1 MSTGEHLPAPA
12 GSAGPDPDWST
23 DASGVSWP
31 QFASTPPVLHPDHP
45 SAPVAR
51 VGGPLAPSFQGRPGP
66 GRAPAGNPGSPTAPG
81 AGHPGLPQRR
91 PGNWPSPG
99 SVRPPA
105 SSQGPAAPAAGGYDP
120 GLGYHPGQYLSTWAR
135 PPGSGHTPPS
145 YGLGAGYNAIP
156 DDRDPTQ
163 FPAPSGG
170 AGRGQRRL
178 YAVADDGSAVWP
190 AGQAPAGQVLT
201 VAKDQAAAITQE
213 GWAQAAAIRQAAEYE
228 ARRHRGTHR
237 RRCARALAPGP
248 CPAGESAMGAH
259 TPVRGIA
266 RFGPRRMAC
275 LLIVL
280 LIALIAGVVVLVPGG
295 GVASDVA
302 QTTATPSSLIPNWN
316 FAHGLTGWDS
326 WQGTLKLVQSPY
338 LSFGSQFGV
347 QVHATTLPRYSIDS
361 NAAPVVAAAGTYT
374 ATAWVKAGSTSA
386 LRKPVKIGLRERRGA
401 EFEADNI
408 AVAYSP
414 VSALSGG
421 WTPITVSLTNQR
433 SGDLLDVFVLQRNAV
448 PTDAFRVEAVELR
461 PAGALSPMPAH
472 TPGTTLRPAGAPPP
486 TSAHTPGTTLP
497 PTAAPT
503 PPPTPV
509 PTPASAPSPAATPS
523 AAGMSAPPGF
533 TTKIFEDAFNGT
545 SLDTSLWHTYLQA
558 NGQVWNDVGTLPLP
572 YSGSNAGQA
581 NVAMFSPAQVSVDNG
596 VTLTAQR
603 NTNQWAGTYPWISG
617 VLTTGGKFELPSDKA
632 WYVQVK
638 AQMPDQSQGMWPA
651 IWFMPGVA
659 GTPTNEF
666 DGYEG
671 GWPGGNPN
679 EIEHSD
685 FFADQGQVQQ
695 AYNVGADVTAGYHV
709 YGFAFK
715 PGNSVTAY
723 FDGRQVWQASGVTV
737 NGEPYEIIIE
747 LQVAGAHTSGWHTVT
762 NGGTPPS
769 SMRIAEVQAYTP

>member
-1 MSTGEHLPAPA
+1 
-12 GSAGPDPDWST
+12 
-23 DASGVSWP
+23 
-31 QFASTPPVLHPDHP
+31 
-45 SAPVAR
+45 
-51 VGGPLAPSFQGRPGP
+51 
-66 GRAPAGNPGSPTAPG
+66 
-81 AGHPGLPQRR
+81 
-91 PGNWPSPG
+91 
-99 SVRPPA
+99 
-105 SSQGPAAPAAGGYDP
+105 
-120 GLGYHPGQYLSTWAR
+120 
-135 PPGSGHTPPS
+135 
-145 YGLGAGYNAIP
+145 
-156 DDRDPTQ
+156 
-163 FPAPSGG
+163 
-170 AGRGQRRL
+170 
-178 YAVADDGSAVWP
+178 
-190 AGQAPAGQVLT
+190 
-201 VAKDQAAAITQE
+201 
-213 GWAQAAAIRQAAEYE
+213 
-228 ARRHRGTHR
+228 
-237 RRCARALAPGP
+237 
-248 CPAGESAMGAH
+248 MGAH
-259 TPVRGIA
+259 AAARVTA
-266 RFGPRRMAC
+266 RFGPRRMAP
-275 LLIVL
+275 LLIV
-280 LIALIAGVVVLVPGG
+280 LIAGVVVLVPGG
-295 GVASDVA
+295 GVASDAV
-302 QTTATPSSLIPNWN
+302 QTAATSPSLIPNWN

-326 WQGTLKLVQSPY
+326 WQGTLKLVRSPY
-338 LSFGSQFGV
+338 LSFGSQFAA

-361 NAAPVVAAAGTYT
+361 NAAPVVAAAGRYT

-386 LRKPVKIGLRERRGA
+386 LGKPVKIGLRERRGA

-414 VSALSGG
+414 VNALSSG
-421 WTPITVSLTNQR
+421 WTAITVSLTTQR
-433 SGDLLDVFVLQRNAV
+433 SGDLLDVFVLQRHAV

-461 PAGALSPMPAH
+461 PAGAPSPTSAH
-472 TPGTTLRPAGAPPP
+472 TPGTAPRPAGAPSP
-486 TSAHTPGTTLP
+486 TPAHTPGTTLP
-497 PTAAPT
+497 PAAAPT
-503 PPPTPV
+503 PRPAPV
-509 PTPASAPSPAATPS
+509 PAPAPAPSPAPPPS
-523 AAGMSAPPGF
+523 PGGMSAPPGF

-545 SLDTSLWHTYLQA
+545 SLNTSLWDTYLQA
-558 NGQVWNDVGTLPLP
+558 NGQVWNDFGTLPPP

-603 NTNQWAGTYPWISG
+603 NTNRWAGTYPWISG

-737 NGEPYEIIIE
+737 TGEPYEIIIE
-747 LQVAGAHTSGWHTVT
+747 LQVAGAQTSGWHTVT

-769 SMRIAEVQAYTP
+769 SMRIAEVQAYAP

>member
-1 MSTGEHLPAPA
+1 
-12 GSAGPDPDWST
+12 
-23 DASGVSWP
+23 
-31 QFASTPPVLHPDHP
+31 
-45 SAPVAR
+45 
-51 VGGPLAPSFQGRPGP
+51 
-66 GRAPAGNPGSPTAPG
+66 
-81 AGHPGLPQRR
+81 
-91 PGNWPSPG
+91 
-99 SVRPPA
+99 
-105 SSQGPAAPAAGGYDP
+105 
-120 GLGYHPGQYLSTWAR
+120 
-135 PPGSGHTPPS
+135 
-145 YGLGAGYNAIP
+145 
-156 DDRDPTQ
+156 
-163 FPAPSGG
+163 
-170 AGRGQRRL
+170 
-178 YAVADDGSAVWP
+178 
-190 AGQAPAGQVLT
+190 
-201 VAKDQAAAITQE
+201 
-213 GWAQAAAIRQAAEYE
+213 
-228 ARRHRGTHR
+228 
-237 RRCARALAPGP
+237 
-248 CPAGESAMGAH
+248 MGAH
-259 TPVRGIA
+259 AAARDTG
-266 RFGPRRMAC
+266 RFGPRRMASV
-275 LLIVL
+275 LIV
-280 LIALIAGVVVLVPGG
+280 LIAGVVVLVPGG
-295 GVASDVA
+295 GVASDAVK
-302 QTTATPSSLIPNWN
+302 TAAMSSSLIPNWN

-326 WQGTLKLVQSPY
+326 WRGTLKLVRSPD
-338 LSFGSQFGV
+338 LSFGSQFAA

-361 NAAPVVAAAGTYT
+361 SAAPVVAAAGRYT
-374 ATAWVKAGSTSA
+374 ATAWVKAGSASA
-386 LRKPVKIGLRERRGA
+386 LRKPVKIGLRERRGG
-401 EFEADNI
+401 EFGADDI

-421 WTPITVSLTNQR
+421 WTPITVSLTSQR

-461 PAGALSPMPAH
+461 PAGAPSPAPAH
-472 TPGTTLRPAGAPPP
+472 TPGTTLRPAGALSPAP
-486 TSAHTPGTTLP
+486 AHTPGTTLP
-497 PTAAPT
+497 KAAAPT
-503 PPPTPV
+503 PRPTSV
-509 PTPASAPSPAATPS
+509 PTPAPASPPPP
-523 AAGMSAPPGF
+523 AGMSAPPGF

-545 SLDTSLWHTYLQA
+545 GLNTSLWDTYLQA
-558 NGQVWNDVGTLPLP
+558 NGQIWNNFGSLPPP

-617 VLTTGGKFELPSDKA
+617 VLTTGGKFELPADKA

-679 EIEHSD
+679 EIEHTD

-737 NGEPYEIIIE
+737 NGQPYEIIIE
-747 LQVAGAHTSGWHTVT
+747 LQVAGAQTSGWHTVT

-769 SMRIAEVQAYTP
+769 SMRIAEVQAYAP

>member
-1 MSTGEHLPAPA
+1 MNAGEHLPAPA

-31 QFASTPPVLHPDHP
+31 QFASPPPV
-45 SAPVAR
+45 
-51 VGGPLAPSFQGRPGP
+51 
-66 GRAPAGNPGSPTAPG
+66 
-81 AGHPGLPQRR
+81 
-91 PGNWPSPG
+91 
-99 SVRPPA
+99 
-105 SSQGPAAPAAGGYDP
+105 PAAPAARGYDP
-120 GLGYHPGQYLSTWAR
+120 GLGYHPGQYPSTWAR
-135 PPGSGHTPPS
+135 PPGSGPTPPS
-145 YGLGAGYNAIP
+145 YGRGAGYNAIP
-156 DDRDPTQ
+156 EDRDPTQ
-163 FPAPSGG
+163 FPALAGA
-170 AGRGQRRL
+170 AGRGQRRV

-201 VAKDQAAAITQE
+201 VAEDQAAAMTQE
-213 GWAQAAAIRQAAEYE
+213 AWEQAAAIRQAAEYE

-237 RRCARALAPGP
+237 RLCARALAPRP
-248 CPAGESAMGAH
+248 CQASGSAMGAH
-259 TPVRGIA
+259 AAARVTA
-266 RFGPRRMAC
+266 RFGPRRVAC

-280 LIALIAGVVVLVPGG
+280 IIVLIAGVVVLVPSGE
-295 GVASDVA
+295 VASDA
-302 QTTATPSSLIPNWN
+302 GQTTATSPSLILNWN

-326 WQGTLKLVQSPY
+326 WHGALKLMRSPH
-338 LSFGSQFGV
+338 LSFGSQFAG

-374 ATAWVKAGSTSA
+374 ATAWVKAGSMSA

-414 VSALSGG
+414 VSALRAG
-421 WTPITVSLTNQR
+421 WTAITVSLTNQR

-448 PTDAFRVEAVELR
+448 PTDAFRIEAVELR
-461 PAGALSPMPAH
+461 PAGAPSPTPTP
-472 TPGTTLRPAGAPPP
+472 TPGTTLQHAGAPSP
-486 TSAHTPGTTLP
+486 TPTHTPGET
-497 PTAAPT
+497 PTARPT
-503 PPPTPV
+503 
-509 PTPASAPSPAATPS
+509 PAATPAPTPTQS
-523 AAGMSAPPGF
+523 PAPTPSQGGMSAPPGF

-545 SLDTSLWHTYLQA
+545 SLNTSLWDTYLQA

-572 YSGSNAGQA
+572 YSGSNAGQP

-679 EIEHSD
+679 EIEHTD

-737 NGEPYEIIIE
+737 NGQPYEIIIE
-747 LQVAGAHTSGWHTVT
+747 LQVAGAQTSGWHTVT

-769 SMRIAEVQAYTP
+769 SMRIAEVQAYTR

>member
-12 GSAGPDPDWST
+12 GSAGPDPDWPA

-31 QFASTPPVLHPDHP
+31 QFASPPPVLHPDHP
-45 SAPVAR
+45 SARVPR
-51 VGGPLAPSFQGRPGP
+51 VGGPLAPGFQGRPAP
-66 GRAPAGNPGSPTAPG
+66 GRARADNPRSPAAPG
-81 AGHPGLPQRR
+81 AGPPGLPQRR
-91 PGNWPSPG
+91 PGNRPSPG
-99 SVRPPA
+99 SARPPA
-105 SSQGPAAPAAGGYDP
+105 SSQGPAGPAARGYDP
-120 GLGYHPGQYLSTWAR
+120 GLGYRPGQYPSTRAR

-163 FPAPSGG
+163 FPAPAGP

-178 YAVADDGSAVWP
+178 YAAADDASAFWP
-190 AGQAPAGQVLT
+190 AGQAPAGEVLT
-201 VAKDQAAAITQE
+201 VAEDQAAATTQE
-213 GWAQAAAIRQAAEYE
+213 AWEQAAAIPQAAEHE

-237 RRCARALAPGP
+237 HLGARALAPRP
-248 CPAGESAMGAH
+248 CQAGDSAMGAH
-259 TPVRGIA
+259 APVRGIA
-266 RFGPRRMAC
+266 RYGPRRMAS
-275 LLIVL
+275 L
-280 LIALIAGVVVLVPGG
+280 LIALIAGVVVLIASVVVLVPRGG
-295 GVASDVA
+295 GASDAV
-302 QTTATPSSLIPNWN
+302 QTAATSANLIPNWN

-326 WQGTLKLVQSPY
+326 WHGTLKLVQSPD
-338 LSFGSQFGV
+338 LWFGSQFAA
-347 QVHATTLPRYSIDS
+347 QAHATTLRRYSIDS
-361 NAAPVVAAAGTYT
+361 NAAPVVAAAGRYT
-374 ATAWVKAGSTSA
+374 ATAWVKAGSASA
-386 LRKPVKIGLRERRGA
+386 LGKPVKIGLRERRGA
-401 EFEADNI
+401 EFEVDNI
-408 AVAYSP
+408 AVAHSP
-414 VSALSGG
+414 WSALRGG
-421 WTPITVSLTNQR
+421 WTPITVSLTDQR
-433 SGDLLDVFVLQRNAV
+433 SGDLLDVFVLQGKAV

-461 PAGALSPMPAH
+461 PAGAPSP
-472 TPGTTLRPAGAPPP
+472 TL
-486 TSAHTPGTTLP
+486 TDTPGTTLP
-497 PTAAPT
+497 PAGALSPTPTDTPGTTPPPTAAPT
-503 PPPTPV
+503 PRPSPVTTPA
-509 PTPASAPSPAATPS
+509 PTPALSPG
-523 AAGMSAPPGF
+523 GMSAPPGF

-545 SLDTSLWHTYLQA
+545 SLNNSLWDTYLQA
-558 NGQVWNDVGTLPLP
+558 NGQVWSNFGTLPLP
-572 YSGSNAGQA
+572 YSGSNAGEP

-617 VLTTGGKFELPSDKA
+617 VLTTGGKFELPSDKP

-651 IWFMPGVA
+651 IWFLPGVA

-679 EIEHSD
+679 EIEHTD
-685 FFADQGQVQQ
+685 FWADQGQVQQ

-737 NGEPYEIIIE
+737 NGQPYEIIIE
-747 LQVAGAHTSGWHTVT
+747 LQVADAHDSGWHTVT